1 MNMLCLKPCA
11 AHTGFPCKD
20 HSAKL
25 QFVIFRQENHVSQS
39 FYWFML
45 RDKGHCLQVLRFER
59 GNANGKQSNIII
71 AVQFVQSFH
80 RRTVPMENNNTKQWN
95 LFD

>member
-1 MNMLCLKPCA
+1 
-11 AHTGFPCKD
+11 
-20 HSAKL
+20 
-25 QFVIFRQENHVSQS
+25 
-39 FYWFML
+39 
-45 RDKGHCLQVLRFER
+45 VLRFER